1 MLFPFHRPASLR
13 GFIDWHSHLLPGVD
27 DGVQTTADALKI
39 LEEYEKTGVRE
50 VWFTPHIMEDMPN
63 TPDDLRRRFQ
73 RFQEVYTGPVTLHL
87 AAEHMLDP
95 LFEQRLATNDVLP
108 IGPEGNLLLVE
119 TSYFNPPIDLYGLLH
134 RIRSQGYFPLL
145 AHPERYVYMD
155 EHDYRK
161 LQALEVRFQLNLP
174 SLVGAYGKEAKQKAR
189 WLLKQGMYY
198 CAGTDIHRKEML
210 AYSLAAAKQGQAFCG
225 LRS

>member
-1 MLFPFHRPASLR
+1 MFFFRPAPSSLH
-13 GFIDWHSHLLPGVD
+13 GFTDWHSHLLPGVD
-27 DGVQTTADALKI
+27 DGVQTADEALQI
-39 LEEYEKTGVRE
+39 LEAYEKAGVRD

-63 TPDDLRRRFQ
+63 TPDDLRQ
-73 RFQEVYTGPVTLHL
+73 RFRQFQEAYTGTVALHL

-95 LFEQRLATNDVLP
+95 LFERRLAAREVLP

-155 EHDYRK
+155 EPDYRK
-161 LQALEVRFQLNLP
+161 LQTLGVKFQLNLP
-174 SLVGAYGKEAKQKAR
+174 SLAGAYGKEAKRKGR
-189 WLLKQGMYY
+189 WLLKQGLYH

-210 AYSLAAAKQGQAFCG
+210 AYSLAAAKHGQAFCG